1 MGRKKIKIQRIADER
16 NRQVTFLKR
25 KHGLMKKAYELSVL
39 CDCEVALIIFTA
51 NNKLVQYG
59 STDIDKTL
67 MKYTEYSSE
76 PHESKRNSDF
86 IGAEQNGRTDD
97 EDASAE
103 LMESDID
110 GKLEQQPPLK
120 HQYSP
125 AVPDSTM
132 IHHQPPT
139 PPMSQHSS
147 PLPHSTMIMNGPSA
161 SRQPQYGMQQ
171 AMPPP
176 SYDAPY
182 VQSVQ
187 QVSHRMPPQMQQYYQ
202 MPSQT
207 EYSSPQ
213 LPPPLVVH
221 SQQYTRMQY
230 VPDPS
235 MPIAENNGSPMPNGL
250 YVDMN
255 AKHMSPVN
263 RSPYLPSPATN
274 TSGRP
279 QLKVQIPSDVK
290 DHTTQSAQRMNMGDQ
305 GNNDHTTPSSAV
317 PSQFAQNLPS
327 PSTFYPEFYQ
337 QGELPSP
344 LNYGTPNSTRS
355 FNWPAPPPMSAQ
367 LREYRPSPLA
377 KPE

>member
-51 NNKLVQYG
+51 NDKLVQYS

-76 PHESKRNSDF
+76 PHESKCNSDH
-86 IGAEQNGRTDD
+86 NVRTDD
-97 EDASAE
+97 EEVSAE

-110 GKLEQQPPLK
+110 GK
-120 HQYSP
+120 
-125 AVPDSTM
+125 
-132 IHHQPPT
+132 
-139 PPMSQHSS
+139 
-147 PLPHSTMIMNGPSA
+147 
-161 SRQPQYGMQQ
+161 
-171 AMPPP
+171 
-176 SYDAPY
+176 
-182 VQSVQ
+182 
-187 QVSHRMPPQMQQYYQ
+187 YYQ

-221 SQQYTRMQY
+221 SQQQQQQYTRLQY

-235 MPIAENNGSPMPNGL
+235 IPITENNGSPMSNGL

-255 AKHMSPVN
+255 TKHMSPVN
-263 RSPYLPSPATN
+263 KSPYLPSPAA
-274 TSGRP
+274 SGRP
-279 QLKVQIPSDVK
+279 QLKVQIPSEVK
-290 DHTTQSAQRMNMGDQ
+290 DNTNPPYQRLNMVDQ
-305 GNNDHTTPSSAV
+305 DTNDQNPPSSAL

-327 PSTFYPEFYQ
+327 PSAFYPEFYQ

-344 LNYGTPNSTRS
+344 LNYGTPNSTKS

-367 LREYRPSPLA
+367 PREYRPSPLA